1 MPILCYKCQTELKDF
16 EEGHRVG
23 RDEDCPHCKTS
34 LRCCKM
40 CLFYDPN
47 SYNECKEPV
56 AQRIVEKEKANFC
69 DYFKLGSVNNNN
81 SSTDKLLEEANK
93 LFKF

>member
-1 MPILCYKCQTELKDF
+1 MTIFCYKCQNELIDF
-16 EEGHRVG
+16 TAGRRLG

-40 CLFYDPN
+40 CMFFDPN
-47 SYNECKEPV
+47 SYNECREPV
-56 AQRIVEKEKANFC
+56 AQRIVDKEKANFC
-69 DYFKLGSVNNNN
+69 DYFKLGENQNLKE
-81 SSTDKLLEEANK
+81 SSEQLLEAANK

>member
-1 MPILCYKCQTELKDF
+1 MTVICYKCNHEVSYAV
-16 EEGHRVG
+16 EGQRLS
-23 RDEDCPHCKTS
+23 RSDDCPHCQTS

-40 CLFYDPN
+40 CLFYDPH

-56 AQRIVEKEKANFC
+56 AQRIIEKENANFC
-69 DYFKLGSVNNNN
+69 DYFKVGMAEKQLD
-81 SSTDKLLEEANK
+81 TKDKLLEEANK